1 MRHFCSRNN
10 FIFVEDQ
17 DVGFGDLWVDE
28 IYFLN
33 SGKAIIG
40 SNFLFEV
47 NRYFGKS
54 DTFLGNFMT

>member
-1 MRHFCSRNN
+1 MRHLWSRNN

-17 DVGFGDLWVDE
+17 DIGFGDLWVDE

-40 SNFLFEV
+40 SNFLSEV

>member
-1 MRHFCSRNN
+1 MRHLCSRNN

-40 SNFLFEV
+40 SNFLSEV

>member
-1 MRHFCSRNN
+1 MRHLCSRNN

-17 DVGFGDLWVDE
+17 DIGFGDLWVDE

-40 SNFLFEV
+40 SNFLFEF